1 MSPLVSVI
9 LPVYNSEDFIKRA
22 INCLISQ
29 TLVDFEILLI
39 DDGSIDNTGFICDE
53 YAEIDYRIRVF
64 HKKNEGVASARQL
77 GIENARGLYSIHFD
91 ADDIAEAG
99 MLLEMYNVAIINSA
113 DVVIADFY
121 EKKADGTISY
131 VKQDFDST
139 LSSDILIDILERRLF
154 GALWHKLI
162 RTSLYSKKHIAFD
175 TKVNYCED
183 VLVEAKML
191 KDDDVKVVHL
201 PRAYYTYC
209 HDNPNSITINY
220 NMEKLKMRQSF
231 LKELHSVLNS
241 RKFKHA
247 FEATVWDVK
256 MEAYCHG
263 VLEIDDF
270 HMVYPNSIPFL
281 YHTNFSRRQ
290 RLKMILNTI
299 FH

>member
-1 MSPLVSVI
+1 M
-9 LPVYNSEDFIKRA
+9 PVYNAEKVIRRALDCIKA
-22 INCLISQ
+22 Q
-29 TLVDFEILLI
+29 TFADFEAVII
-39 DDGSIDNTGFICDE
+39 DDGSTDFSGQICDE
-53 YAEIDYRIRVF
+53 YALSDVRFKVF
-64 HKKNEGVASARQL
+64 HKENGGVASARQM
-77 GIENARGLYSIHFD
+77 GILKAAGDYTIHFD
-91 ADDIAEAG
+91 SDDIAAPD
-99 MLLEMYNVAIINSA
+99 MLSDMYETAITNDA

-121 EKKADGTISY
+121 EKDADGTISY
-131 VKQDFDST
+131 INQYFDST

-162 RTSLYSKKHIAFD
+162 RTSLYSKKHITFD

-191 KDDDVKVVHL
+191 KDDDVNVVHL

-209 HDNPNSITINY
+209 HENPNSITINY

-256 MEAYCHG
+256 MEAYYHG
-263 VLEIDDF
+263 VLKIDNF